1 MANHCSF
8 VLLAEFHIQEG
19 AQLKYQFPQPLGVD
33 ERYHIISLTSF
44 ILNQPLFSVLA
55 MSMLPDGAE
64 TQLDDW
70 TIFFLNQT
78 SFNTISPV
86 LALDTP
92 EVTPVPLPG
101 EDNGHLT
108 THRPELLCV
117 LNLVRTKHDKSLN
130 RFYINFSAI
139 QPHDTYLVFFQ
150 RSSGSCT
157 CHLHPSFLHPNFQG
171 LHSNTLSKFKLDLTS
186 IESLFF
192 SWLLMII
199 LPTHL
204 KTVWPGSSM
213 LSTQWTFLQPLS

>member
-1 MANHCSF
+1 MITCSGLADEALLMANHCSF

-33 ERYHIISLTSF
+33 ERYIITFHLSASL
-44 ILNQPLFSVLA
+44 LNQPLFSVLA

-101 EDNGHLT
+101 EDNRHLT

-130 RFYINFSAI
+130 RFFILFRCTSV
-139 QPHDTYLVFFQ
+139 PRFLVF
-150 RSSGSCT
+150 
-157 CHLHPSFLHPNFQG
+157 
-171 LHSNTLSKFKLDLTS
+171 
-186 IESLFF
+186 LFF
-192 SWLLMII
+192 SEELRFLR
-199 LPTHL
+199 LPFAL
-204 KTVWPGSSM
+204 VI
-213 LSTQWTFLQPLS
+213 PLSRFSRSAL

>member
-33 ERYHIISLTSF
+33 ERYIITFHLPAV
-44 ILNQPLFSVLA
+44 LNQPLFSVLA

-101 EDNGHLT
+101 EDNGYLT

-117 LNLVRTKHDKSLN
+117 LNLVRTKLVNSLI
-130 RFYINFSAI
+130 RFFLI
-139 QPHDTYLVFFQ
+139 H
-150 RSSGSCT
+150 CT
-157 CHLHPSFLHPNFQG
+157 SVLRFLLF
-171 LHSNTLSKFKLDLTS
+171 
-186 IESLFF
+186 LFF
-192 SWLLMII
+192 R
-199 LPTHL
+199 
-204 KTVWPGSSM
+204 
-213 LSTQWTFLQPLS
+213 